1 MAYAPGK
8 WRSKLSLVDYAG
20 GLGPLRTVGVVGV
33 ASSTT
38 YEGGTRI
45 KVRRV
50 GALRS
55 QVAGC
60 DCKWVES
67 G

>member
-1 MAYAPGK
+1 MKTESIYGLCAGGK
-8 WRSKLSLVDYAG
+8 RRSKLSLVDYAG
-20 GLGPLRTVGVVGV
+20 GLDPLRTVGVVDV

-50 GALRS
+50 
-55 QVAGC
+55 AGC